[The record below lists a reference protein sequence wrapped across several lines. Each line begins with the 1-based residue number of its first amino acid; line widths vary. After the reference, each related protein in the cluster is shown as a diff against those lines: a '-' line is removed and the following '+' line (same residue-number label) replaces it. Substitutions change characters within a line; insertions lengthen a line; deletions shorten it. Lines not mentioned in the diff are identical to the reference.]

1 MQSQPMQETLMRCQP
16 RQPTVNRPGF
26 SMMEIIVVLML
37 TGIIAAITYPK
48 IDVGRYKADS
58 VVTTVRSVMQ
68 QAQRASLV
76 SQHDVIV
83 TFNLEA
89 NEMRVAWDKNNNH
102 VLDPGERVTNT
113 KLSSGNKFAKPDM
126 GVRGAV
132 TAAVVGANVKMV
144 ENKPTVT
151 FHRDGSLSSDL
162 EVYMST
168 VGSPVR
174 WRAVT
179 VVQATGRT
187 DWFRKGSAT
196 GDNHWVAGVL

>member
-1 MQSQPMQETLMRCQP
+1 MQSHPAQEPLMRCQP
-16 RQPTVNRPGF
+16 RQPAVNRPGYTL
-26 SMMEIIVVLML
+26 MEIVVVLML
-37 TGIIAAITYPK
+37 TGIVAALTYPK

-83 TFNLEA
+83 TFDTEA
-89 NEMRVAWDKNNNH
+89 NEIRVAWDKNNNK

-132 TAAVVGANVKMV
+132 NAAVVGANVKMV
-144 ENKPTVT
+144 ESKPTVT

-168 VGSPVR
+168 IGSPIR

-187 DWFRKGSAT
+187 DWYRKGSKP
-196 GDNHWVAGVL
+196 GENHWVAGVL